1 MTDSQFLMRIAMTS
15 SKLVK
20 NQSQLPVITLNYK
33 KMVAKCLSFAE
44 WNVFNFQV
52 TTFIWIL
59 K

>member
-20 NQSQLPVITLNYK
+20 NKSQLPVVTLYYK
-33 KMVAKCLSFAE
+33 EMVAKCLSFAE

-52 TTFIWIL
+52 TTFI
-59 K
+59 